1 MVLRL
6 QLVCNPFSHSRMEK
20 DMTNVREVGIEV
32 MSGDEAEAV
41 VAAIEKDN
49 LGCKVMRF
57 KAYLRITVPQ
67 KLVLNRSSVESFLGR
82 DWKTRDLE
90 QIMANYFGILT
101 EWNDES
107 VVIEWLKKESEGAS
121 VE

>member
-1 MVLRL
+1 
-6 QLVCNPFSHSRMEK
+6 
-20 DMTNVREVGIEV
+20 MTNVREVGIEV

-41 VAAIEKDN
+41 ADAIEKDN

-57 KAYLRITVPQ
+57 MAYLRITVPQ
-67 KLVLNRSSVESFLGR
+67 KLVLNKSSVESFLGR

-107 VVIEWLKKESEGAS
+107 VVIEWLKKESEGVN